1 MRTEQGLQQLLL
13 EKGVG
18 CIAYSPLAQGSL
30 TDRYLHGIPADS
42 RAARQG
48 TTVAGR
54 YMDAARMKKVR
65 ALHMLSEERGQSL
78 AQMALAWVLRG
89 PGVTSALI
97 GASST
102 SQLRENAGALEGMD
116 FTAEELARID
126 RILREEP
133 GTMPT

>member
-13 EKGVG
+13 EKGMG
-18 CIAYSPLAQGSL
+18 CIAYSP
-30 TDRYLHGIPADS
+30 
-42 RAARQG
+42 
-48 TTVAGR
+48 
-54 YMDAARMKKVR
+54 
-65 ALHMLSEERGQSL
+65 L

-89 PGVTSALI
+89 SVVTSALI